1 MLLRAPASRRDD
13 MTQEEKSL
21 RMPTALNPSAATP
34 DATPRKRS
42 STAAKLVQAAALAAV
57 LVPLGS
63 VAVESAEITCG
74 FTSGG
79 INYGGEGC
87 NGGDLLA
94 DPDRSRFD
102 FGDYY
107 LELLFTMPFGAE
119 FTVTVITT
127 EDTAFVQGKAG
138 GFPGYTCIGITS
150 GEVCVDFEVI
160 PSEPLLG
167 NWTHYEIEIN
177 WQSNDFPLNGSRMT
191 MLHDVGTT
199 GTRDYD
205 TDMCALAALTDGV
218 AYDDCIISTEPLI
231 RSGDTDFRSF
241 AAFHR
246 GDVTFPQAVPE
257 PSSLLLLGTGIGGI
271 LLRRR
276 RRS

>member
-1 MLLRAPASRRDD
+1 MSNTEPKLEPTPANHTKASTSR
-13 MTQEEKSL
+13 
-21 RMPTALNPSAATP
+21 
-34 DATPRKRS
+34 
-42 STAAKLVQAAALAAV
+42 KLIQAAAFAAV

-63 VAVESAEITCG
+63 VAVEAASISCG
-74 FTSGG
+74 FGTYYGNIGSGTGCSNSTTSSS
-79 INYGGEGC
+79 I
-87 NGGDLLA
+87 
-94 DPDRSRFD
+94 FD
-102 FGDYY
+102 FGEYY
-107 LELLFTMPFGAE
+107 LELMFTLGNNAD
-119 FTVTVITT
+119 FTVEVITT
-127 EDTAFVQGKAG
+127 ENTAFVQGKAG
-138 GFPGYTCIGITS
+138 GFPGYTCIGITTD
-150 GEVCVDFEVI
+150 EICVDFEVM
-160 PSEPLLG
+160 PSEPRVDPVTG
-167 NWTHYEIEIN
+167 QVNWTDYQIEIN
-177 WQSNDFPLNGSRMT
+177 WQSNDYPLDGSRMT

-231 RSGDTDFRSF
+231 RSGNTDFRSF
-241 AAFHR
+241 AAFER

>member
-1 MLLRAPASRRDD
+1 VRYTHAEPRSNQLLEVKAMSNHVVNSVPMPPARR
-13 MTQEEKSL
+13 K
-21 RMPTALNPSAATP
+21 A
-34 DATPRKRS
+34 
-42 STAAKLVQAAALAAV
+42 STFSKLIQAAGLAAV
-57 LVPLGS
+57 LIPLGT
-63 VAVESAEITCG
+63 VAVETASVTCG
-74 FTSGG
+74 FGG
-79 INYGGEGC
+79 TEGYGGTYC
-87 NGGDLLA
+87 NALA
-94 DPDRSRFD
+94 PGEEFFSATPTTSRFD
-102 FGDYY
+102 FDGYY
-107 LELLFTMPFGAE
+107 LELMFTLGDDAD
-119 FTVTVITT
+119 FTVEVITT
-127 EDTAFVQGKAG
+127 EDSEFVQGKAG

-150 GEVCVDFEVI
+150 DEICVDFEVI

-177 WQSNDFPLNGSRMT
+177 WQSNGFPLNGSRMT

-199 GTRDYD
+199 GTRNYD

-218 AYDDCIISTEPLI
+218 AYDACIISTEPLI

-246 GDVTFPQAVPE
+246 GDETFPQAVPE